1 MSAFAMPELK
11 PLEMGQLIDRATR
24 LYRQNFLKFIGIISI
39 TQLPSS
45 VFAVL
50 LTVFSAQSERLVNL
64 DDPFAPG
71 SLIASVLSGAFLTS
85 IVAFVLSQ
93 IGTAALTRAIAD
105 QYLGHPV
112 SIGDSYRK
120 LGRAWLSLLGGTF
133 LAGIVMVAIMA
144 ALFILVLIPC
154 IGAVFA
160 FLFAIPGSGMLLFWG
175 SLVLPL
181 IAPVVVIERQRA
193 RYALHR
199 AWDLAR
205 RRFWWAFGFAVLLTM
220 FSYLIVVGPTFLIVF
235 GLQSMVGSGLNEVI
249 SAVIQQLATFIL
261 SVLYYPLQLTCI
273 TLLYFDIRIRT
284 EGFDLEVL
292 AASADGSDVTMEIA
306 QKAPE
311 PMLPFNFNMTEI
323 GYFSLIAIGAGLL
336 LGGIFLLLV
345 GLGAAFGATLG

>member
-1 MSAFAMPELK
+1 MPELK
-11 PLEMGQLIDRATR
+11 PLEMGQLIDRAAR
-24 LYRQNFLKFIGIISI
+24 LYRQNFLKFVGIISI

-45 VFAVL
+45 IFAVL
-50 LTVFSAQSERLVNL
+50 LTIFSAQSARFVNL
-64 DDPFAPG
+64 DNPLATG
-71 SLIASVLSGAFLTS
+71 NLSVLSGTFLTS

-120 LGRAWLSLLGGTF
+120 LGRSWLSLLGGTF
-133 LAGIVMVAIMA
+133 LAGIVTA
-144 ALFILVLIPC
+144 AMFVLVIIPC
-154 IGAVFA
+154 IGWV
-160 FLFAIPGSGMLLFWG
+160 FAIPGFGILLFG
-175 SLVLPL
+175 TYLVIPL

-193 RYALHR
+193 RKSLHR

-205 RRFWWAFGFAVLLTM
+205 RRFWWGFGFAVLLTI
-220 FSYLIVVGPTFLIVF
+220 FSSLVVAGPTFLIIF
-235 GLQSMVGSGLNEVI
+235 GLQSMVGNGLNEVV

-261 SVLYYPLQLTCI
+261 SVLYYPLRLTCI

-292 AASADGSDVTMEIA
+292 AASAEGSDANMEIA

-311 PMLPFNFNMTEI
+311 PMLPFNVNMTEI

-336 LGGIFLLLV
+336 LVGIFLLLV
-345 GLGAAFGATLG
+345 GLGAAFGTALG

>member
-1 MSAFAMPELK
+1 MSAFTMPELK
-11 PLEMGQLIDRATR
+11 PLEMGQLIDRAAR
-24 LYRQNFLKFIGIISI
+24 LYRQNFLKFVGIISI

-45 VFAVL
+45 IFAVL
-50 LTVFSAQSERLVNL
+50 LTIFSAQSARFVNL
-64 DDPFAPG
+64 DNPLATG
-71 SLIASVLSGAFLTS
+71 NLSVLSGTFLTS

-120 LGRAWLSLLGGTF
+120 LGRSWLSLLGGTF
-133 LAGIVMVAIMA
+133 LAGIVTA
-144 ALFILVLIPC
+144 AMFVLVIIPC
-154 IGAVFA
+154 IGWV
-160 FLFAIPGSGMLLFWG
+160 FAIPGFGILLFG
-175 SLVLPL
+175 TYLVIPL

-193 RYALHR
+193 RKSLHR

-205 RRFWWAFGFAVLLTM
+205 RRFWWGFGFAVLLTI
-220 FSYLIVVGPTFLIVF
+220 FSSLVVAGPTFLIIF
-235 GLQSMVGSGLNEVI
+235 GLQSMVGNGLNEVV

-261 SVLYYPLQLTCI
+261 SVLYYPLRLTCI

-292 AASADGSDVTMEIA
+292 AASAEGSDANMEIA

-311 PMLPFNFNMTEI
+311 PMLPFNVNMTEI

-336 LGGIFLLLV
+336 LVGIFLLLV
-345 GLGAAFGATLG
+345 GLGAAFGTALG

>member
-11 PLEMGQLIDRATR
+11 PLEMGQLIDRAAR
-24 LYRQNFLKFIGIISI
+24 LYRQNFLKFVGIISI

-45 VFAVL
+45 IFAVL
-50 LTVFSAQSERLVNL
+50 LTIFSAQSTRFVNL
-64 DDPFAPG
+64 DNPLAPG
-71 SLIASVLSGAFLTS
+71 NLSVLSGTFLTS

-93 IGTAALTRAIAD
+93 IGTAVLTRAIAD

-120 LGRAWLSLLGGTF
+120 LGRSWLSLLGGTF
-133 LAGIVMVAIMA
+133 LAGIVMAVM
-144 ALFILVLIPC
+144 LVLVIIPC
-154 IGAVFA
+154 IG
-160 FLFAIPGSGMLLFWG
+160 LIFAIPGFGILLFG
-175 SLVLPL
+175 SYLVVPL
-181 IAPVVVIERQRA
+181 IAPIVVIERQRA
-193 RYALHR
+193 RNALHR

-205 RRFWWAFGFAVLLTM
+205 RRFWWGFGFAVLLTI
-220 FSYLIVVGPTFLIVF
+220 FSSLVVAGPTFLIIF
-235 GLQSMVGSGLNEVI
+235 GLQSMVGSGLNEVV

-261 SVLYYPLQLTCI
+261 SVLYYPLRLTCI

-292 AASADGSDVTMEIA
+292 AASADGSDATMEIA

-311 PMLPFNFNMTEI
+311 PMLPFNITMTEI
-323 GYFSLIAIGAGLL
+323 GYFSLITVGAGLL
-336 LGGIFLLLV
+336 LGGISLLLV